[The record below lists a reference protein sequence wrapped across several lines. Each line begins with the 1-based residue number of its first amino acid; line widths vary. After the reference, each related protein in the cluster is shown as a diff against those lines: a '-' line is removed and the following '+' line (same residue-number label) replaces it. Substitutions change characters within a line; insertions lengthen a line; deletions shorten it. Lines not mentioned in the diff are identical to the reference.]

1 MTWEFIFGRF
11 LTMLLVC
18 QLGLILWNLRVVI
31 RPKAGLPKSNARV
44 SLLIPARNEEG
55 FIGNCL
61 RSLIN
66 QDHDNMEIIVL
77 DDHSTDRTRA
87 IIESHGA
94 KVKLVSGKPIPAGW
108 TGKNWACHQLSMQAT
123 GDVLFFIDAD
133 AILEPA
139 AISSVLSVMRTENV
153 DMVASLLRNQGTSFS
168 SSILLPIVN
177 HAILALFPAS
187 LIHRS
192 SNPDIALA
200 FGPFIGVSR
209 TAYNESGGHAA
220 HPDHIVD
227 DVQLARSVKAVGY
240 HQRLINGTDLAS
252 TTWYSGFRDIWKGFS
267 KNAYGALSYRT
278 SLSLLVTFMVAPL
291 LALPFLRLLAGF
303 FGAPVPMEVLWQV
316 VLLILGRFITS
327 SVGRDPLWGVIFH
340 PFAMLFWGMTLFW
353 SMMIAMTG
361 QSIEWKNR
369 NYTTKPRQ
377 RKDLTEE
384 G

>member
-61 RSLIN
+61 RSLIS
-66 QDHDNMEIIVL
+66 QDHDNIEIIVL

-168 SSILLPIVN
+168 VV
-177 HAILALFPAS
+177 FFCQS
-187 LIHRS
+187 LIMPFSHCFSFSNPSS
-192 SNPDIALA
+192 SNPDMFSLW
-200 FGPFIGVSR
+200 PFVGVVVLHTTTR
-209 TAYNESGGHAA
+209 VAMLLT
-220 HPDHIVD
+220 DHIVD
-227 DVQLARSVKAVGY
+227 DVQLARSVKAAGY
-240 HQRLINGTDLAS
+240 HQRLINGTDLA
-252 TTWYSGFRDIWKGFS
+252 TTLVFGFGMLERLLKRC
-267 KNAYGALSYRT
+267 GALSYRT

>member
-1 MTWEFIFGRF
+1 MPFSHYF
-11 LTMLLVC
+11 
-18 QLGLILWNLRVVI
+18 QL
-31 RPKAGLPKSNARV
+31 
-44 SLLIPARNEEG
+44 
-55 FIGNCL
+55 
-61 RSLIN
+61 
-66 QDHDNMEIIVL
+66 
-77 DDHSTDRTRA
+77 
-87 IIESHGA
+87 
-94 KVKLVSGKPIPAGW
+94 
-108 TGKNWACHQLSMQAT
+108 
-123 GDVLFFIDAD
+123 
-133 AILEPA
+133 
-139 AISSVLSVMRTENV
+139 
-153 DMVASLLRNQGTSFS
+153 
-168 SSILLPIVN
+168 
-177 HAILALFPAS
+177 

-209 TAYNESGGHAA
+209 TAYNDSGGHAA

-227 DVQLARSVKAVGY
+227 DVQLAAPVKAAGY
-240 HQRLINGTDLAS
+240 HQRLINGTDLAT